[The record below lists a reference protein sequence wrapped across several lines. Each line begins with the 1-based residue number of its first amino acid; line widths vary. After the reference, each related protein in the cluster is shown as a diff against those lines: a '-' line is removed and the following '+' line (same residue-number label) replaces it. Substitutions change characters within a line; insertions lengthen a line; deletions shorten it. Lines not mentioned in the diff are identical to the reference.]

1 MRFPVLLL
9 LFCFLVSSFLRAQ
22 TPISI
27 PYQNNPPLIDGLMN
41 DWDITK
47 STGYQ
52 CVKFK
57 VSSPNY
63 VRWQLG
69 YDELHLYGYVEVHDQ
84 QLIRLTN
91 DASGSPRVAFNDA
104 FELYVDTKHDSH
116 NQMDVN
122 DFQVIMNLDGKFTAF
137 RGGDRFLLQVEKY
150 RVPKDTMTAQFVAE
164 VATKVFGT
172 INNNQDIDSMWV
184 AEFRIPW
191 ATLGITEREDYRF
204 KLDLCFEDADSLL
217 DIRPIPDDQA
227 IPNFGFESFTGTTNF
242 GFPANWKEVVL
253 TGHASAWK
261 KFSTHYSTYWWV
273 LVLLIGLVFLPS
285 LAVLARQN
293 YRLRQV
299 LPKSVETDLRL
310 QAAYVDTQKVVRK
323 HTETSITE
331 ERLLI
336 GKARELVSK
345 NFEKDISPSDLAKEL
360 AVSLRQL
367 QRIFKEELNLSP
379 NDFLTTLKM
388 EEAAR
393 LLRETSLTISEVAYA
408 VGFNDPSYFGRVF
421 RKYFGKSPKELAN
434 ERL

>member
-1 MRFPVLLL
+1 MRFSALLL
-9 LFCFLVSSFLRAQ
+9 LFYFLVSSFLWAQ

-27 PYQNNPPLIDGLMN
+27 PYQNNPPLIDGLTN
-41 DWDITK
+41 DWDITQ
-47 STGYQ
+47 SAGYQ

-57 VSSPNY
+57 VSSPNH

-104 FELYVDTKHDSH
+104 IELYIDTKHDSH

-164 VATKVFGT
+164 VATKVLGT

-191 ATLGITEREDYRF
+191 ATLGITEREDYQF

-242 GFPANWKEVVL
+242 GFPSNWKEVVL

-261 KFSTHYSTYWWV
+261 QFSNHYSMYWWV

-299 LPKSVETDLRL
+299 LPKSIETDLRL
-310 QAAYVDTQKVVRK
+310 QAAYVDTQKIARK

>member
-1 MRFPVLLL
+1 MRFPALIFLSY
-9 LFCFLVSSFLRAQ
+9 FLVSSFLRAQ
-22 TPISI
+22 TPIPI
-27 PYQNNPPLIDGLMN
+27 PYQNNPPLIDGLIN
-41 DWDITK
+41 DWDIIK
-47 STGYQ
+47 SIGYQ

-57 VSSPNY
+57 VRSPNR
-63 VRWQLG
+63 VRWQFG

-104 FELYVDTKHDSH
+104 IELYLDTKHDSH
-116 NQMDVN
+116 ASMDVN
-122 DFQVIMNLDGKFTAF
+122 DFQIIMNLDGKFTAF

-150 RVPKDTMTAQFVAE
+150 QVPKDTITGQFVAE

-191 ATLGITEREDYRF
+191 ATLGITEQEGYRF
-204 KLDLCFEDADSLL
+204 KLDLCFDDADSLL

-242 GFPANWKEVVL
+242 GFPSHWKEVAL

-261 KFSTHYSTYWWV
+261 QFSTHYSAYWWV
-273 LVLLIGLVFLPS
+273 LVLLIGFVFLPS
-285 LAVLARQN
+285 LIVLARQN
-293 YRLRQV
+293 YRLRLV
-299 LPKSVETDLRL
+299 LPKSTQIDLRL
-310 QAAYVDTQKVVRK
+310 QAAFVEPQKMVQKNVES
-323 HTETSITE
+323 TITE
-331 ERLLI
+331 EKILI
-336 GKARELVSK
+336 RKARDFVSK

-379 NDFLTTLKM
+379 NDFITTLKM

-393 LLRETSLTISEVAYA
+393 LLKETSLSISEVAYA